1 MLLRGRSQVHYSRA
15 SGNNFFVSPAKFW
28 CEGVGKFGTF
38 KWASLRP
45 ASGMVIL
52 YVSKDFQAGS
62 EAKWC
67 DSVASRIFSLPIPAK
82 FWCVKVLKISGTF
95 KSTSIHPASGMRTP
109 YVSKDF

>member
-1 MLLRGRSQVHYSRA
+1 MLLRGRSQYTIRVLVVII
-15 SGNNFFVSPAKFW
+15 FLFSPAKFW

-82 FWCVKVLKISGTF
+82 ILCG
-95 KSTSIHPASGMRTP
+95 
-109 YVSKDF
+109 